1 MKTKVLVGMSGGVD
15 SSSTA
20 LVLKEKGYE
29 VAGITFEMFDSEK
42 VCGCKSA
49 EKNSEDAKSVA
60 DKLDFE
66 HYTVNVED
74 TFCEKVIDAFISSYK
89 NGETPNPCI
98 ECNKFIK
105 FSKMLEKADELGIKY
120 IATGHYAKVVYDEDK
135 KRYLLKK
142 AADEKKDQS
151 YVLYNLTQEQ
161 LSRLLLPIGDLSK
174 EQIREKA
181 KEKELVNA
189 DKPDSQDICFV
200 PDGDYVSFIEHY
212 TGKKTKEGNM
222 IDTDG
227 NVVAKHRGI
236 ECYTI
241 GQRKGL
247 GVSFGEPKFVV
258 SKNAQT
264 NEVII
269 GDESHLMKK
278 SLIAT
283 EVNFIFPEKLEKPL
297 KVCAKTRYNQKE
309 QPAVISP
316 LENGEVL
323 VEFEAMQRAVTPG
336 QSVVFYDGDTVVG
349 GGKIK

>member
-20 LVLKEKGYE
+20 LVLKEKGCE
-29 VAGITFEMFDSEK
+29 VVGITFEMFDSEK
-42 VCGCKSA
+42 VCGCKLA
-49 EKNSEDAKSVA
+49 VKNSEDAESVA
-60 DKLDFE
+60 DKLGFE

-74 TFCEKVIDAFISSYK
+74 AFCEKVIDAFISSYK

-120 IATGHYAKVVYDEDK
+120 IATGHYAKVEYDEDK

-227 NVVAKHRGI
+227 KVVAKHKGI

-264 NEVII
+264 NEVVI

-283 EVNFIFPEKLEKPL
+283 DVNFISLEKLENPL

-309 QPAVISP
+309 QPAVIFP
-316 LENGEVL
+316 LENGDVL
-323 VEFEAMQRAVTPG
+323 VEFETMQRAITPG
-336 QSVVFYDGDTVVG
+336 QSVVFYDGNTVVG